1 MSGLL
6 ITEILIVAFTIIL
19 WVYMKTKGYRNVTRK
34 FLILFF
40 SVLLFEFMSEPMW
53 NNSGFQNWAYI
64 WQDITWV
71 ITLGWVGIFMFTFL
85 IVDYAFR
92 TTSEKKKFWIYL
104 LVLEA
109 IVVPLESALVIS
121 GIRGYAP
128 ILADTLSGYM
138 IPLTVVPI
146 EAVYAVPLFT
156 SLIICFYKYINY
168 LFDTK

>member
-6 ITEILIVAFTIIL
+6 ITEILIVAFTILL

-71 ITLGWVGIFMFTFL
+71 ITLGWVGIFMFTF
-85 IVDYAFR
+85 
-92 TTSEKKKFWIYL
+92 
-104 LVLEA
+104 
-109 IVVPLESALVIS
+109 SALRAAS
-121 GIRGYAP
+121 ER
-128 ILADTLSGYM
+128 
-138 IPLTVVPI
+138 
-146 EAVYAVPLFT
+146 
-156 SLIICFYKYINY
+156 K
-168 LFDTK
+168 

>member
-1 MSGLL
+1 MGG
-6 ITEILIVAFTIIL
+6 ILIFEIFAIAFTVLL
-19 WVYMKTKGYRNVTRK
+19 WVFMKSKGYKNVTRK

-53 NNSGFQNWAYI
+53 ANTGFQKWAYI
-64 WQDITWV
+64 WQDITWI
-71 ITLGWVGIFMFTFL
+71 ITLGWVGIFMLTFL

-92 TTSEKKKFWIYL
+92 TTPEKKKFWIYL

-109 IVVPLESALVIS
+109 IVVPIESGLIIS
-121 GIRGYAP
+121 GVRGYAP

-168 LFDTK
+168 LFDRR

>member
-6 ITEILIVAFTIIL
+6 IAEILIVVFAVLL
-19 WVYMKTKGYRNVTRK
+19 WAYMKTKGYRNVTRK
-34 FLILFF
+34 FLILFVG
-40 SVLLFEFMSEPMW
+40 VLLFEFMSEPMW
-53 NNSGFQNWAYI
+53 NNNGFQSWAYI

-71 ITLGWVGIFMFTFL
+71 IALAWVGIFMFTFL

-92 TTSEKKKFWIYL
+92 KTPEKKKFWIYL
-104 LVLEA
+104 LILEA

-121 GIRGYAP
+121 GVRGYAP
-128 ILADTLSGYM
+128 ILANTFSGYM

-156 SLIICFYKYINY
+156 SLIICFYKYVNY
-168 LFDTK
+168 LFDSK